1 MVTRPV
7 AILLLAG
14 LGSASA
20 LAQEAGKAMLNTPR
34 QPGSSTQPPGSSAQP
49 PPVPINSE
57 TRGDIFM
64 VRKEYRE
71 AIETYA
77 QGASKNAVL
86 DNKMGIAY
94 HQLMDLDRARKC
106 YEQALKL
113 KPDYFEAINNLGTVY
128 YAKKNYRRAI
138 VWYNRALKVDP
149 DSPRAASTYMNRGT
163 AWFARKQYDK
173 ALEDYQTAVHIEP
186 DIFEHHGTFGQIL
199 EERNVEE
206 RAKYHFFLA
215 KLYARQGR
223 NELAL
228 QNLRKA
234 LEEGF
239 KGKKKLEEEPD
250 FATLKDLPDFKT
262 LLASE
267 PRAL

>member
-14 LGSASA
+14 LSSASA
-20 LAQEAGKAMLNTPR
+20 LAQEAGKAMLDTTR
-34 QPGSSTQPPGSSAQP
+34 QPSSSAQP
-49 PPVPINSE
+49 PNSSAQPPSAPINSE

-64 VRKEYRE
+64 ARKEYRE

-77 QGASKNAVL
+77 EGASKNAVL

-106 YEQALKL
+106 YEKALKL
-113 KPDYFEAINNLGTVY
+113 KPGYFEAINNLGTVY
-128 YAKKNYRRAI
+128 YAKKSYRRAI
-138 VWYNRALKVDP
+138 VWYNRALKVDS

-163 AWFARKQYDK
+163 AWFARKQYEK
-173 ALEDYQTAVHIEP
+173 ALEDYQTAVRIEP

-223 NELAL
+223 TELAL

-239 KGKKKLEEEPD
+239 KEKKKLEEEPD
-250 FATLKDLPDFKT
+250 FAALKDLPDFKT